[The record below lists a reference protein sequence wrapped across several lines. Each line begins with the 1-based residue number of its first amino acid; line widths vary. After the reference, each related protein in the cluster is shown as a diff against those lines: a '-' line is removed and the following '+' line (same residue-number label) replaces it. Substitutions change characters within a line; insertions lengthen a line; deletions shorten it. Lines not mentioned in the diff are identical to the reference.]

1 MKLRLLL
8 IATVPFI
15 SIAAQAVTFDYRHE
29 TTDAGGNNH
38 KDRLSMSHRFANGF
52 GLSLEG
58 KWKGGQNKDKA
69 FDETVSNGTEVV
81 ASYVYK
87 INDTFQVE
95 PGFSLDSSSSSNNY
109 RPYLRG
115 KANLTDDIS
124 ASFRYRP
131 YFKRNNSNIGTQKET
146 TEKGYN
152 LTAVL
157 SWKFLKDYSL
167 DYELDYKKVNSAG
180 VIVADNENYDFSHDF
195 KLTYKWDKNWSPYAA
210 IGNISGSKTTD
221 ERQSRFRVGVK
232 YSF

>member
-69 FDETVSNGTEVV
+69 FNETVSNGTEVV

-115 KANLTDDIS
+115 KANLSAHHSAIVRISNAITQIS
-124 ASFRYRP
+124 APR
-131 YFKRNNSNIGTQKET
+131 
-146 TEKGYN
+146 
-152 LTAVL
+152 
-157 SWKFLKDYSL
+157 
-167 DYELDYKKVNSAG
+167 KKP
-180 VIVADNENYDFSHDF
+180 
-195 KLTYKWDKNWSPYAA
+195 LRRA
-210 IGNISGSKTTD
+210 IT
-221 ERQSRFRVGVK
+221 
-232 YSF
+232 